1 MCKESN
7 RPWNGAS
14 IQREEMLTKLFGNNK
29 IQWIGIFLIYS
40 CLLVPV
46 RGAAGEN
53 SLLHLE
59 NGLEIRLFA
68 PDEIMGMTERD
79 QAGRLILRLSDG
91 MAYQLIEDILDPQI
105 VNRGDGSFHPAN
117 VEWVIEALAKTDVAG
132 ADIDMLVEV
141 YVLPLPRSGLL
152 ASSACGGRIF
162 LSPGVREIDRL
173 SAAFTATHELGHVF
187 QQRFAPEGSGGTWPN
202 YLKLRGLDDAAV
214 YSADAPR
221 ANRPAEIFAED
232 FRYLF
237 GGSESRYSGGIENRD
252 LPLPDDVDGLEEF
265 FVALVAPAELALDA
279 RPGAAPLSLSNYPNP
294 FNPSTTIRAVFNGR
308 APASA
313 GEIDVS
319 VYRVD
324 GSLVRRIGGGTIS
337 GDEFSVR
344 WDGRDDRGNAA
355 PSGVYFYS
363 VRSAGFRAAGKMLL
377 AR

>member
-1 MCKESN
+1 MRSN
-7 RPWNGAS
+7 
-14 IQREEMLTKLFGNNK
+14 IFGYNR
-29 IQWIGIFLIYS
+29 IRWVCIFLIYS

-53 SLLHLE
+53 SLLYLE

-68 PDEIMGMTERD
+68 PEDVMAMTSKD
-79 QAGRLILRLSDG
+79 QAGRLIFRLNDG
-91 MAYQLIEDILDPQI
+91 TSYQLIEDILDPQI
-105 VNRGDGSFHPAN
+105 ANKGDGSFHPAN
-117 VEWVIEALAKTDVAG
+117 VEWVVEALAKTDVAG
-132 ADIDMLVEV
+132 ANVDMYVEV
-141 YVLPLPRSGLL
+141 YVLPLPRSGIL
-152 ASSACGGRIF
+152 ASSACGDKIF
-162 LSPGVREIDRL
+162 LSPGVREIDRGL
-173 SAAFTATHELGHVF
+173 AAFTATHELGHVF
-187 QQRFAPEGSGGTWPN
+187 QRRFAPEGSDGAWPD

-237 GGSESRYSGGIENRD
+237 GGDESRYSGGIENQQ
-252 LPLPDDVDGLEEF
+252 LSLPDDVDGLEEF
-265 FVALVAPAELALDA
+265 FVALVAPAQLARDA
-279 RPGAAPLSLSNYPNP
+279 RPGEAPFALSNYPNP

-313 GEIDVS
+313 GAIDVS
-319 VYRVD
+319 IYRVD
-324 GSLVRRIGGGTIS
+324 GSLVRRISGGTIS

-344 WDGRDDRGNAA
+344 WDGRDDHGNAA
-355 PSGVYFYS
+355 PSGVYFYA